1 MEIRVNPTR
10 MELNQLKKRLE
21 MAQRGH
27 KLLKDKRDELIR
39 QFLERVRENKDLREQ
54 IEEELTAA
62 MAKFLL
68 ARAVMPQ
75 EVLEEALMY
84 PTTRLSLTAERQ
96 NIMSVY
102 APRLSWQQVTGI
114 GGEGGGENGKGNIY
128 PYGFVGTS
136 AELDASIET
145 LSEIMPGLLKLAEL
159 EKAVQLLADEIE
171 KTRRRVNALEYV
183 LIPKM
188 QETVRYITMKLDEN
202 ERGALTRLM
211 KIKDIV
217 RAKV

>member
-21 MAQRGH
+21 MALRGH
-27 KLLKDKRDELIR
+27 KLLKDKRDELVR
-39 QFLERVRENKDLREQ
+39 QFIERVRKNKELREQ
-54 IEEELTAA
+54 VEAELTGA

-68 ARAVMPQ
+68 ARAVMSA

-84 PTTRLSLTAERQ
+84 PTTRLSLTVERQ

-102 APRLSWQQVTGI
+102 APHLSWKQEASTR
-114 GGEGGGENGKGNIY
+114 GEESSIY

-145 LSEIMPGLLKLAEL
+145 LSGIMPKLMELAEL
-159 EKAVQLLADEIE
+159 EKTVQLLADEIE
-171 KTRRRVNALEYV
+171 KTRRRVNALEHV

>member
-1 MEIRVNPTR
+1 MEIKVNPTR
-10 MELNQLKKRLE
+10 MELNQLKKRLQ
-21 MAQRGH
+21 MALRGH
-27 KLLKDKRDELIR
+27 KLLKDKRDELIS
-39 QFLERVRENKDLREQ
+39 QFLKRVRKNKELREQ
-54 IEEELTAA
+54 VEAELTAA

-68 ARAVMPQ
+68 ARAVMSA

-84 PTTRLSLTAERQ
+84 PTARLSLTVERQ

-102 APRLSWQQVTGI
+102 APRLDWKQAAKKR
-114 GGEGGGENGKGNIY
+114 GEETNIY

-136 AELDASIET
+136 AELDTSIET
-145 LSEIMPGLLKLAEL
+145 LAQIMPKLMELAEL

-171 KTRRRVNALEYV
+171 KTRRRVNALEFV
-183 LIPKM
+183 LIPQM

-202 ERGALTRLM
+202 ERAALTRLM

>member
-21 MAQRGH
+21 MARRGH

-39 QFLERVRENKDLREQ
+39 QFLGRVRANKELREQ
-54 IEEELTAA
+54 VEIELTAA

-75 EVLEEALMY
+75 EVLEEALMF
-84 PTTRLSLTAERQ
+84 PTTRLSLTAARQ

-102 APRLSWQQVTGI
+102 APRLSWQQVAGI
-114 GGEGGGENGKGNIY
+114 GEEYGGKNSNIY

-145 LSEIMPGLLKLAEL
+145 LAGIMPRLLKLAEL

>member
-10 MELNQLKKRLE
+10 MELNQLKKRLQ
-21 MAQRGH
+21 MALRGH

-39 QFLERVRENKDLREQ
+39 QFLERVRKNKELREQ
-54 IEEELTAA
+54 METELTAA
-62 MAKFLL
+62 LAKFLL
-68 ARAVMPQ
+68 ARAVMSA

-84 PTTRLSLTAERQ
+84 PTARLSLTVEKQ

-102 APRLSWQQVTGI
+102 APHLTWQVEASTQ
-114 GGEGGGENGKGNIY
+114 GEKGNIY

-145 LSEIMPGLLKLAEL
+145 LAEIMPKLMELAEL

-202 ERGALTRLM
+202 ERAALTRLM

>member
-1 MEIRVNPTR
+1 MEIKVNPTR
-10 MELNQLKKRLE
+10 MELNQLKKRLQ
-21 MAQRGH
+21 MALRGH
-27 KLLKDKRDELIR
+27 KLLKDKRDELIS
-39 QFLERVRENKDLREQ
+39 QFLERVRANKDLREQ

-68 ARAVMPQ
+68 ARAVIPA

-84 PTTRLSLTAERQ
+84 PTTRLSLAVEKQ

-102 APRLSWQQVTGI
+102 APRLAWQQEASTR
-114 GGEGGGENGKGNIY
+114 EEKSNIY

-145 LSEIMPGLLKLAEL
+145 LAGIMPKLLALAEL
-159 EKAVQLLADEIE
+159 EKTVQLLADEIE
-171 KTRRRVNALEYV
+171 KTRRRVNALEYI

-188 QETVRYITMKLDEN
+188 QETVRYITMKMDEN

>member
-10 MELNQLKKRLE
+10 MELNQLKKRLD
-21 MAQRGH
+21 MALRGH
-27 KLLKDKRDELIR
+27 KLLKDKRDELVR
-39 QFLERVRENKDLREQ
+39 QFLERVRKNKELREQ
-54 IEEELTAA
+54 IETELTAA

-68 ARAVMPQ
+68 ARAVMST

-84 PTTRLSLTAERQ
+84 PTARISLTVERQ

-102 APRLSWQQVTGI
+102 APRLSWKQEASTR
-114 GGEGGGENGKGNIY
+114 GEESNIY

-136 AELDASIET
+136 ADLDASIET
-145 LSEIMPGLLKLAEL
+145 LAGIMPKLMELAEL

-171 KTRRRVNALEYV
+171 KTRRRVNALEHV
-183 LIPKM
+183 MIPKM
-188 QETVRYITMKLDEN
+188 QETVRYITMKLDES
-202 ERGALTRLM
+202 ERAALTRLM

>member
-1 MEIRVNPTR
+1 
-10 MELNQLKKRLE
+10 MELNQLKKRLQ
-21 MAQRGH
+21 MALRGH
-27 KLLKDKRDELIR
+27 KLLKDKRDELIS
-39 QFLERVRENKDLREQ
+39 QFLERVRKNKELREQ
-54 IEEELTAA
+54 IEAELTAA
-62 MAKFLL
+62 MAKFML
-68 ARAVMPQ
+68 ARAVMSA

-84 PTTRLSLTAERQ
+84 PTARLSLTVERQ

-102 APRLSWQQVTGI
+102 APRLAWKQEASNR
-114 GGEGGGENGKGNIY
+114 GEESNIY

-145 LSEIMPGLLKLAEL
+145 LAGIMPKLMELAEL
-159 EKAVQLLADEIE
+159 EKAVQLLANEIE

-202 ERGALTRLM
+202 ERAALTRLM

>member
-1 MEIRVNPTR
+1 MEIKVNPTR
-10 MELNQLKKRLE
+10 MELNQLKKRLQ
-21 MAQRGH
+21 MALRGH
-27 KLLKDKRDELIR
+27 KLLKDKRDELIS
-39 QFLERVRENKDLREQ
+39 QFLKRVRKNKELREQ
-54 IEEELTAA
+54 VEAELTAA

-68 ARAVMPQ
+68 ARAVMSA

-84 PTTRLSLTAERQ
+84 PTARLSLTVERQ

-102 APRLSWQQVTGI
+102 APRLDWKQEASTR
-114 GGEGGGENGKGNIY
+114 GEETNIY

-136 AELDASIET
+136 AELDTSIET
-145 LSEIMPGLLKLAEL
+145 LAQIMPKLMELAEL

-171 KTRRRVNALEYV
+171 KTRRRVNALEFV
-183 LIPKM
+183 LIPQM

-202 ERGALTRLM
+202 ERAALTRLM

>member
-10 MELNQLKKRLE
+10 MELNRLKKRLQ
-21 MAQRGH
+21 MALRGH

-39 QFLERVRENKDLREQ
+39 QFLWRIKKNKELREQ
-54 IEEELTAA
+54 IEKELTEAL
-62 MAKFLL
+62 AKFLL
-68 ARAVMPQ
+68 ARAVMSV
-75 EVLEEALMY
+75 EALEEALMY
-84 PTTRLSLTAERQ
+84 PTARLALKVEKQ

-102 APRLSWQQVTGI
+102 APRFSWEEEKVTREEDSSI
-114 GGEGGGENGKGNIY
+114 F

-136 AELDASIET
+136 AELDTSIET
-145 LSEIMPGLLKLAEL
+145 LSAIMPKLLELAEL
-159 EKAVQLLADEIE
+159 EKSVKLLADEIE

-211 KIKDIV
+211 KVKDIV

>member
-10 MELNQLKKRLE
+10 MELNRLKKRLK
-21 MAQRGH
+21 MAERGH

-39 QFLERVRENKDLREQ
+39 QFLILVRKNKDLRE
-54 IEEELTAA
+54 ELEHELSGAF
-62 MAKFLL
+62 AKFLL
-68 ARAVMPQ
+68 ARAVMPS
-75 EVLEEALMY
+75 EILEEALMY
-84 PTTRLSLTAERQ
+84 PTKKLSLEIGKQ

-102 APRLSWQQVTGI
+102 APKFSWAEEEKKQDDEAGM
-114 GGEGGGENGKGNIY
+114 Y
-128 PYGFVGTS
+128 PYGFVETT

-145 LSEIMPGLLKLAEL
+145 LSAVLSRLMELAEV

-183 LIPKM
+183 MIP
-188 QETVRYITMKLDEN
+188 ELSSTIRYITMKLEEN

-211 KIKDIV
+211 KIKDVV
-217 RAKV
+217 REKM

>member
-10 MELNQLKKRLE
+10 MELNRLKKRLK
-21 MAQRGH
+21 MAERGH

-39 QFLERVRENKDLREQ
+39 QFLILVRKNKDLREA
-54 IEEELTAA
+54 IETELSEAF
-62 MAKFLL
+62 AKFLL
-68 ARAVMPQ
+68 ARAVMPA
-75 EVLEEALMY
+75 EILEEALMY
-84 PTTRLSLTAERQ
+84 PTKKLSLEISKQ

-102 APRLSWQQVTGI
+102 APKFTWAEEESTQ
-114 GGEGGGENGKGNIY
+114 GEDTSIY
-128 PYGFVGTS
+128 PYGFVETT

-145 LSEIMPGLLKLAEL
+145 LSAVLSRLMELAEV

-183 LIPKM
+183 LIPELSSTIK
-188 QETVRYITMKLDEN
+188 YITMKLEEN

-211 KIKDIV
+211 KIKDVV
-217 RAKV
+217 RAKM

>member
-1 MEIRVNPTR
+1 MEIKVNPTR
-10 MELNQLKKRLE
+10 MELNQLKKRLQ
-21 MAQRGH
+21 MALRGH
-27 KLLKDKRDELIR
+27 KLLKDKRDELIS
-39 QFLERVRENKDLREQ
+39 QFLKRVRKNKELREQ
-54 IEEELTAA
+54 VEAELTAA

-68 ARAVMPQ
+68 ARAVMSA

-84 PTTRLSLTAERQ
+84 PTARLSLTVEKQ

-102 APRLSWQQVTGI
+102 APRLDWKQEASTR
-114 GGEGGGENGKGNIY
+114 GEKTNIY

-145 LSEIMPGLLKLAEL
+145 LAQIMPKLMELAEL

-171 KTRRRVNALEYV
+171 KTRRRVNVLEFV
-183 LIPKM
+183 LIPQM

-202 ERGALTRLM
+202 ERAALTRLM